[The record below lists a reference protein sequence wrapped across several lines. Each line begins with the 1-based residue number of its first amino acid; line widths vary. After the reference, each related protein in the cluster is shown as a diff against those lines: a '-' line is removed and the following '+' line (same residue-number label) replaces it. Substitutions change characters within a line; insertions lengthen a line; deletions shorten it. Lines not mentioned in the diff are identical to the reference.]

1 MASYA
6 KFDVWQNTQGVN
18 YNTPIQVVSTAI
30 HTDCGTTSNDQ
41 TNNSPSTYGLTTT
54 TTTWTDYAYMQLSIT
69 PKFASSKIK
78 LDLSWYHYSG
88 GNAYAGA
95 LRIRRGTT
103 IVWRPMMN
111 TTGPFS
117 MGYAGGSDT
126 HMHYHISVIDSP
138 ATTSSIT
145 YVLQYRTYNGGGTSR
160 FFHWDS
166 SGHWAPPA
174 TFTAMEIAQ

>member
-1 MASYA
+1 MSIVKTN
-6 KFDVWQNTQGVN
+6 KFQTLNGSTINV
-18 YNTPIQVVSTAI
+18 PIQLVSTSI
-30 HTDCGTTSNDQ
+30 HTDCGTTTNDQ

-69 PKFASSKIK
+69 PRFATSIIK

-88 GNAYAGA
+88 GNANAGA

-103 IVWRPMMN
+103 IVWRPMSN
-111 TTGPFS
+111 STGPFS
-117 MGYAGGSDT
+117 AGYAGSSDT

-138 ATTSSIT
+138 ATISPIT
-145 YVLQYRTYNGGGTSR
+145 YVIQYRTYSGGATSR

-166 SGHWAPPA
+166 SGHYAPPA
-174 TFTAMEIAQ
+174 TFVATEIAQ